1 MTAKQWRESNSNKDG
16 NIRDY
21 ASTIELAILSNLEF
35 YNAKLIEENIP
46 PKTRLII
53 LNDEANKEKELF
65 NKNNEKVLK
74 ITNNE

>member
-1 MTAKQWRESNSNKDG
+1 MTAKQWRIANTNKEG

-35 YNAKLIEENIP
+35 YNSKLIEENIP
-46 PKTRLII
+46 LQTRLII
-53 LNDEANKEKELF
+53 LNNEANKEKELF